1 MRKKISVF
9 ISVLVCT
16 YNRAELLANV
26 LQTLGE
32 QSLAPSEYEV
42 IVVDNNSTD
51 QTRIVAERFCQR
63 YPNMRYCFEPKQGLS
78 HARNRGWQEAR
89 GDYVGYID
97 DDAKAPQEWLPVAQE
112 MIEKLTPGMFGG
124 PYYPFYNSPKP
135 RWWKDSYREREHAEK
150 ARPLT
155 GYYEYLS
162 GGNIFFRRTLLEKM
176 GGFDTNFGMSG
187 NKIATCEE
195 RELLLRI
202 RKARPNELIYY
213 DPRLYIKHLVDAKK
227 MSFKWLIR
235 HRFASGRSHGRM
247 YHANQPLS
255 KRQLLGKSANL
266 LRSLIPL
273 PLRAVKRDRT
283 QYPYIQSYCF
293 EQGLPLVRTLG
304 QLYQQWEMAFEGQ

>member
-1 MRKKISVF
+1 MSVL

-16 YNRAELLANV
+16 YNRAELLANL

-51 QTRIVAERFCQR
+51 QTRIVAERFCR
-63 YPNMRYCFEPKQGLS
+63 RDPNMRYCFEPKQGLS
-78 HARNRGWQEAR
+78 HARNRAWQEAC

-97 DDAKAPQEWLPVAQE
+97 DDAKAPQEWLAVAQE
-112 MIEKLTPGMFGG
+112 IIQKLAPGMFGG

-135 RWWKDSYREREHAEK
+135 HWWKDSYREREHAEK

-162 GGNIFFRRTLLEKM
+162 GGNLFLRRTLLEKM

-187 NKIATCEE
+187 HKIATCEE

-202 RKARPNELIYY
+202 REARPNELIYY
-213 DPRLYIKHLVDAKK
+213 DPRLYIKHLVEAKK
-227 MSFKWLIR
+227 MSFKWLVR

-247 YHANQPLS
+247 YYGSKPLS
-255 KRQLLGKSANL
+255 RAQLLRRSVEQ
-266 LRSLIPL
+266 LRSLIWL
-273 PLRAVKRDRT
+273 PLRRERRE
-283 QYPYIQSYCF
+283 YPHRENYWF
-293 EQGLPLVRTLG
+293 EQGLPRVRKLG
-304 QLYQQWEMAFEGQ
+304 ELYEQWKIVFERGRDE